1 MHKLILAVT
10 VGLVA
15 STAPSAGGHGSPGG
29 QGAHFVNTIHPI
41 KTTVRDHRGS
51 GGAPQGGVTVGGGK
65 PCGYRCGT
73 PGHPLG
79 TVVRPPPQHGQYWG
93 DAGQRQ
99 FYPDNVRDHRYQ
111 PH

>member
-1 MHKLILAVT
+1 MRKSVVFLIPFMTA
-10 VGLVA
+10 GFISSGA
-15 STAPSAGGHGSPGG
+15 SA
-29 QGAHFVNTIHPI
+29 Q
-41 KTTVRDHRGS
+41 TTVRDHRGS
-51 GGAPQGGVTVGGGK
+51 GGAPQGGVTVSGGQ

-73 PGHPLG
+73 PGHQPT

-99 FYPDNVRDHRYQ
+99 LYPDNVRDHRQ